1 MLTPKETGEYI
12 SNLSKSV
19 LIEEEGV
26 ESLSLK
32 LYDELKNGSI
42 SVSNFLK
49 CDVHPVGMLEE
60 KAINWIFVV
69 DTLNFCFWAAKRNS
83 WWEITHEGNKYSGYF
98 GLCAAINKAIKGGID
113 MTDPKVY
120 SQLELKDL
128 EEILQGDDSSVKLQ
142 LMKERLDSLH
152 QVGNVLLEKYEGSFV
167 NCIKNSKNSAQSLLN
182 TVVSEF
188 SCFRDESI
196 YKGKKVSFYKRAQ
209 ILVSDIWGFCQG
221 KGLGEFHDIDTITM
235 FADYRVPQVLV
246 HFGVLKYSPELHKLL
261 KSEVLLESGCEEELE
276 IRGCSIE
283 AVERV
288 KNRVLQLLEKS
299 KSESNNILCNSILID
314 NYLWEYRR
322 HKNYELEHIPYHK
335 VVSIYY

>member
-152 QVGNVLLEKYEGSFV
+152 QVGNVLLEKYE
-167 NCIKNSKNSAQSLLN
+167 
-182 TVVSEF
+182 
-188 SCFRDESI
+188 
-196 YKGKKVSFYKRAQ
+196 VSFYKRAQ